1 MAFFPRSLTSL
12 PCVLLLSLAMPA
24 PAAQAAYRPDFQVP
38 FACGESWQGSTRPS
52 HSPSSRS
59 IDWNR
64 DAYDE
69 GHLVVASA
77 PGVVDSVIDLGD
89 TSYGLYIVVDHG
101 SGWSTVHAHLLK
113 TLVVAGQRVDAGQT
127 LALLGNSGGSSGAH
141 LHYEQRVERVDQW
154 AVFDATRFAYDSWLR
169 SNNCPDVPVVG
180 DWTGRGRSSVGVFH
194 RGAETGV
201 FRQRHPLGA
210 VTRVR
215 LGLPTDSPVVGDW
228 DGNGRTDV
236 GVWRT
241 AGRQFTLAT
250 AGGPTRSFRFGRVGD
265 VAVSGDWDGNGTTE
279 VGLFRPATA
288 TFLLR
293 SASGAVTKIAF
304 GSRSSLPVSGDWN
317 GDGVWQVG
325 VYDASTATFRLAKQS
340 GGTRTL
346 VFGAPRAL
354 PAVGSWDTSAAT
366 ELGVWD
372 PATAAFAQRLGP
384 GSTGTV
390 RFGHIR

>member
-1 MAFFPRSLTSL
+1 MSLAYRLSCSL
-12 PCVLLLSLAMPA
+12 VCVLLLSLVIPA
-24 PAAQAAYRPDFQVP
+24 AAQAAYRPAFQVP

-69 GHLVVASA
+69 GHIVVASA

-101 SGWSTVHAHLLK
+101 SGWSTVHAHLLN
-113 TLVVAGQRVDAGQT
+113 TLVVAGQHVDAGQA

-141 LHYEQRVERVDQW
+141 LHYEQRIDRVDQW
-154 AVFDATRFAYDSWLR
+154 AVFGGTRFAYDSWLR

-201 FRQRHPLGA
+201 FRERHPLGA
-210 VTRVR
+210 VTRIR

-241 AGRQFTLAT
+241 ASRRFTLAT
-250 AGGPTRSFRFGRVGD
+250 AGSTRSFLFGHVGD

-293 SASGAVTKIAF
+293 SASGAVRKIPF
-304 GSRSSLPVSGDWN
+304 GGTSSLPISGDWN

-325 VYDASTATFRLAKQS
+325 VYEASTATFRLAKQS

-346 VFGAPRAL
+346 VFGSPRAL

-366 ELGVWD
+366 ELGVWE
-372 PATAAFAQRLGP
+372 PATAAFVQRLAP

-390 RFGHIR
+390 RFGHTR